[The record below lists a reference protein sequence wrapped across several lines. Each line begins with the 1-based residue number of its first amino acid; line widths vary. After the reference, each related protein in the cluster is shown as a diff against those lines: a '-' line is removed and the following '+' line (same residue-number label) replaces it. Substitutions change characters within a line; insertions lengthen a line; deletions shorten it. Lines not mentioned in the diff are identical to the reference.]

1 MKLLLIPL
9 AILLTSCGAKTL
21 NKETAKTDSIA
32 KEKERLELV
41 EAEKLKADTTVKEQS
56 NSSSTNAQFDFSNG
70 FNFESQDPTKP
81 SSITDS
87 KGNTTTF
94 QNAKGSTITK
104 TKIVIQKDTV
114 AESKVS
120 ELQIEISRNKT
131 LILEKDKE
139 IRKLQ
144 NALKLDKEK
153 KQWSFKEMIID
164 FGWWWL
170 LIILLAY
177 LGYKWFK
184 GTNPLA
190 LTNGLIGKF
199 KQPII

>member
-1 MKLLLIPL
+1 MKLP
-9 AILLTSCGAKTL
+9 ILLLTFLIVSCGAKTI
-21 NKETAKTDSIA
+21 NKEETKTDSTAI
-32 KEKERLELV
+32 EKERLELV
-41 EAEKLKADTTVKEQS
+41 EAEKLKADATIKEQS
-56 NSSSTNAQFDFSNG
+56 NSSSTNTQFDFSNG

-120 ELQIEISRNKT
+120 ELKIEISRNKT

-144 NALKLDKEK
+144 NDLKLAKEK
-153 KQWSFKEMIID
+153 KQYSIFSD
-164 FGWWWL
+164 FWFWL
-170 LIILLAY
+170 LLLILLLAGY
-177 LGYKWFK
+177 IFYKWQK
-184 GTNPLA
+184 GTNPISLVG
-190 LTNGLIGKF
+190 GLFGK
-199 KQPII
+199 